1 MHLNLLLCPVR
12 YISLTLFAEQGDN
25 PGEDDIFSAA
35 AGRKDMKDR
44 RGPKKSL
51 DAKLGRKGEA
61 GVGRAKLGRK
71 RRQDSD
77 SDDGDD

>member
-1 MHLNLLLCPVR
+1 MILYATN
-12 YISLTLFAEQGDN
+12 QGDN
-25 PGEDDIFSAA
+25 PGEEDIFSAA

-77 SDDGDD
+77 SDDVDD